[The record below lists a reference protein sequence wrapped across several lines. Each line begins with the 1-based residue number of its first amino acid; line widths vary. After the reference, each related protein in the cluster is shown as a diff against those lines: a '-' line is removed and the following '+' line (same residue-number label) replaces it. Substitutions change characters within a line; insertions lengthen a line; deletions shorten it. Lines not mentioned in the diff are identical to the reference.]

1 MKSSNKRK
9 SGLLVLCASLLAV
22 VLVVSTT
29 GCQKLRAR
37 DQLNQGVRAYEA
49 GDYETAI
56 EHFKRAIELD
66 PQLLSARLY
75 LATAYMTQYIP
86 GAESPE
92 NLQMAQA
99 ALQHFQEV
107 LDRDPNNEIA
117 IASIA
122 SIYFNMKNFDEAVKW
137 YNRLIEVNPQNK
149 TAYYT
154 LGVIAWTKAF
164 KDRMEARA
172 KLGMKPEDPG
182 PLRDR
187 KVREELRQKNLQM
200 IEEGI
205 EYIKKALEI
214 DPEYDDAMA
223 YYNLLLREK
232 ADLMDSKEEYD
243 KLVAEADQWVQKALQ
258 IKKIKAERAARE
270 AGGLVTAEE

>member
-1 MKSSNKRK
+1 MSRTIWH
-9 SGLLVLCASLLAV
+9 GRLLIGFLTAVLILLPT
-22 VLVVSTT
+22 L

-49 GDYETAI
+49 GDYESAI

-66 PQLLSARLY
+66 PELLSARLY

-92 NLQMAQA
+92 NMQMAQA
-99 ALQHFQEV
+99 ALDYFQQV
-107 LDRDPNNEIA
+107 LDRDPGNEIA

-122 SIYFNMKNFDEAVKW
+122 SLYFNMKKFDEAEQW
-137 YNRLIEVNPQNK
+137 YHKLLEVNPQMK
-149 TAYYT
+149 EAYYT

-164 KDRMEARA
+164 KDRMEARS
-172 KLGMKPEDPG
+172 KLNMKPEDPG

-187 KVREELRQKNLQM
+187 RLRRELREKNLEM
-200 IEEGI
+200 IEQGL
-205 EYIKKALEI
+205 EYLKKAIEI

-232 ADLMDSKEEYD
+232 ADLVDSKEEYE
-243 KLVAEADQWVQKALQ
+243 KLIAEADQWVQKALE

-270 AGGLVTAEE
+270 AAGLVTAEE